1 MKFLMNLDDKK
12 RQLLDKVRRGTEK
25 FTRED
30 EFLFTTDFELR
41 KEVFQILS
49 SGREI
54 WTPSI
59 SDFFYNN
66 TKEEDVEFLNEDIF
80 NYCCLSKIDSGK
92 LDEVEELTEYVDKDI
107 IYQYLLEKLKE
118 PEDMFIALV

>member
-49 SGREI
+49 SGDRK
-54 WTPSI
+54 S
-59 SDFFYNN
+59 
-66 TKEEDVEFLNEDIF
+66 V
-80 NYCCLSKIDSGK
+80 
-92 LDEVEELTEYVDKDI
+92 V
-107 IYQYLLEKLKE
+107 
-118 PEDMFIALV
+118 